1 MVYKLLLI
9 FLTAFPLF
17 PKDLIET
24 GIYSEKEIINL
35 IEKNKDFICQPSK
48 KTFKIEG
55 KNFIGH
61 FNEDGKPYGEWS
73 LKDRSIRQCFLEN
86 EEITD
91 YKGNYFYKRNSH
103 ILLKITYEGTA
114 HNIFITNKGRIK
126 GYFFDKY
133 EDRYVLRY
141 GRILILKKIEPLYE
155 RMIIQ

>member
-1 MVYKLLLI
+1 M
-9 FLTAFPLF
+9 
-17 PKDLIET
+17 E
-24 GIYSEKEIINL
+24 
-35 IEKNKDFICQPSK
+35 
-48 KTFKIEG
+48 
-55 KNFIGH
+55 
-61 FNEDGKPYGEWS
+61 
-73 LKDRSIRQCFLEN
+73 LKDGSIRQCFLEN

-141 GRILILKKIEPLYE
+141 GRILILKKNRTTLQNDNTIIYKEAASEIIKYE
-155 RMIIQ
+155 